1 MNRRRTAAVAGVA
14 ALGAFALTGCGLSK
28 PSALVTVVSGTESVH
43 AEARCKNVGTDQ
55 AKADACATPDSEGL
69 KKPTVLKV
77 SEGAD
82 VGVGVD
88 TSVKDHSWQVIVGS
102 QAGPIITDKTYYQGF
117 RVPVGT
123 FEQTDQ
129 NGKKVKSLP
138 VAVIEYGKDE
148 TANKVWLF
156 SLEKK

>member
-28 PSALVTVVSGTESVH
+28 PSALATVVSGTNSAH
-43 AEARCKNVGTDQ
+43 TEARCKNVGADE
-55 AKADACATPDSEGL
+55 AKATACISPETAGL

-77 SEGAD
+77 SEGAE

-88 TSVKDHSWQVIVGS
+88 TSVKDHSWQVVIGDK
-102 QAGPIITDKTYYQGF
+102 AGPVITGKTFYQGF
-117 RVPVGT
+117 RVPIGT
-123 FEQTDQ
+123 FEADESGSKTT
-129 NGKKVKSLP
+129 SLP
-138 VAVIEYGKDE
+138 LAVVEYGKDQ
-148 TANKVWLF
+148 TANKIWLF

>member
-28 PSALVTVVSGTESVH
+28 PSALVTVVSGTNSAH
-43 AEARCKNVGTDQ
+43 TEARCTNVGADE
-55 AKADACATPDSEGL
+55 AKATACVTAGTKGL

-77 SEGAD
+77 SEGAE

-88 TSVKDHSWQVIVGS
+88 TSVKDHTWQVIMGNK
-102 QAGPIITDKTYYQGF
+102 AGPTITDKTFYQGF
-117 RVPVGT
+117 RVPIGA
-123 FEQTDQ
+123 FEADETGEKT
-129 NGKKVKSLP
+129 NSLP
-138 VAVIEYGKDE
+138 VAVVQYDKDQ
-148 TANKVWLF
+148 TPNKIWLF